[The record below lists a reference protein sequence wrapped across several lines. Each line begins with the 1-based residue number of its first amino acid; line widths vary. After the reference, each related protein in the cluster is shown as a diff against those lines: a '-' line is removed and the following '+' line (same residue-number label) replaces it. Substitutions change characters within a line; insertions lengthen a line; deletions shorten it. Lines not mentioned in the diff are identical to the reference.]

1 MQVKALLERA
11 WPYRGRL
18 ALTVLLS
25 LLGAL
30 ASLVIPWFAAQVLG
44 GVIETRST
52 GLGMVLPLLVLAL
65 TLLAGLSIANALV
78 SSAVSAEILADFRA
92 EVYAHLQ
99 SLPLAFHDQS
109 RKGDLL
115 SLMSWDISRLSSFVS
130 HWLAS
135 AVSAI
140 FTVVGALI
148 VLFWLDPLL
157 ALLLPALV
165 PTFFIVQKLVG
176 RRLRSISA
184 EVRAAEAQVM
194 ADAEESLEM
203 LPAIKA
209 FARERLEQT
218 NYTRDVAIARHLS
231 VRQAR
236 ILAYLGPTNQL
247 LMALAVIAILLLVQ
261 RGGASES
268 MNATQLFGFLLYA
281 ALLTRPIG
289 TLANLYGELNGAR
302 GSLERLQ
309 HVLEERP
316 EPGYHAS
323 TRLQSCRGEI
333 SFSDV
338 WFAYPG
344 RDEILR
350 GASLDVRAGEIVA
363 LTGENGAGKTTLIR
377 LLLRFYLPQ
386 RGTIRLDGND
396 TARIDIQDLRRQI
409 GYVPQRALLFNG
421 SVRDNIGW
429 GLEDASESELNR
441 AASLA
446 QALEFIKGL
455 PFGFDTEIG
464 DHGVRLSGGQRQRI
478 ALARALLKDPPIL
491 ILDEATS
498 MYDLDG
504 EAAFVEACKTALVGR
519 TVLLITHRPASLA
532 LADRIVEFA
541 GGRLVRTLEPSPA
554 VEGETR

>member
-1 MQVKALLERA
+1 M
-11 WPYRGRL
+11 
-18 ALTVLLS
+18 T
-25 LLGAL
+25 
-30 ASLVIPWFAAQVLG
+30 
-44 GVIETRST
+44 
-52 GLGMVLPLLVLAL
+52 
-65 TLLAGLSIANALV
+65 
-78 SSAVSAEILADFRA
+78 
-92 EVYAHLQ
+92 
-99 SLPLAFHDQS
+99 
-109 RKGDLL
+109 
-115 SLMSWDISRLSSFVS
+115 
-130 HWLAS
+130 
-135 AVSAI
+135 
-140 FTVVGALI
+140 
-148 VLFWLDPLL
+148 
-157 ALLLPALV
+157 
-165 PTFFIVQKLVG
+165 
-176 RRLRSISA
+176 
-184 EVRAAEAQVM
+184 
-194 ADAEESLEM
+194 DAEESLEM

-218 NYTRDVAIARHLS
+218 SYTRDVTIARDLGL
-231 VRQAR
+231 RQAK
-236 ILAYLGPTNQL
+236 ILAYLGPANQL

-261 RGGASES
+261 RSGASES

-309 HVLEERP
+309 DVLEERP

-344 RDEILR
+344 RDETLR
-350 GASLDVRAGEIVA
+350 GASLDIRAGEIVA
-363 LTGENGAGKTTLIR
+363 LAGENGAGKTTLIR

-386 RGTIRLDGND
+386 RGTISLDGID
-396 TARIDIQDLRRQI
+396 TARIDVQDLRRLI

-446 QALEFIKGL
+446 QALEFIEGL

-504 EAAFVEACKTALVGR
+504 EAAFVEACKTALVER

-532 LADRIVEFA
+532 LADRIIEIDA
-541 GGRLVRTLEPSPA
+541 GGLAQVREPSTPIPGVA
-554 VEGETR
+554 R